1 VETKKEFLPKWY
13 ESAKKDN
20 TVAKNTV
27 AVVLMVLLAIF
38 TLGIFTSVQHLG
50 NTIKG
55 RD

>member
-1 VETKKEFLPKWY
+1 MNNQQEFLPKWY
-13 ESAKKDN
+13 ESAQKDN

-27 AVVLMVLLAIF
+27 AVVLIVLLAIF
-38 TLGIFTSVQHLG
+38 TLGIFTSIEHLG